1 MQEDPAAELSAVSP
15 LFARSWA
22 LFRERF
28 WVLMLVTGIGSSAAL
43 LAVVAAALAALF
55 LVPMFPGGLYA
66 AIIAIMGGTFL
77 AIMACVVWTQAAMLE
92 CILTPASPPWRE
104 CFRASAPKALGL
116 AWVTFLMGAVVTGG
130 MFLGVVPGVAAGV
143 FLFFAPFIQYEEGLS
158 GVGALLR
165 SYQDV
170 RGRWWPVM
178 GRLAVAAGSAAL
190 PSTVPFAGAIL
201 GALLAPLPMVNAAL
215 VYRELKALRRAEPPL
230 SGPGPKAVLAVMA
243 LGLLLPILAAV
254 WLVPIALRVV
264 PAMTAQ
270 ISRNGLDPQAGQAMI
285 DLLQGKGG
293 LSSAAALYGAAR
305 AVEGGEDLGPAAA
318 ALDSPDPAARL
329 EALAKLSRSSQAAV
343 EVPLVHALLDGDAQM
358 RPLARAALE
367 SRGVLL
373 QAVPA
378 VQARVLLLTADLESA
393 DPAVRA
399 HAAAVLSD
407 LGVKP

>member
-1 MQEDPAAELSAVSP
+1 MQEDPAAAAELSAVSP

-55 LVPMFPGGLYA
+55 LVPLVPGGLYA
-66 AIIAIMGGTFL
+66 AIIFITGGTFL
-77 AIMACVVWTQAAMLE
+77 AIMACAVWTQAAVLE

-270 ISRNGLDPQAGQAMI
+270 IARNGVDPQAGKAMI

-293 LSSAAALYGAAR
+293 LSSEA
-305 AVEGGEDLGPAAA
+305 E
-318 ALDSPDPAARL
+318 LDSPEPAARL

-407 LGVKP
+407 LGIKP